1 MVAEVK
7 KIRRPLFL
15 GIFAY
20 VATIFINKSTQLT
33 GKTIRLPHNIWYT
46 NLNILPRIGVER
58 LMHKM
63 RFFQSVQFKLVI
75 MYLLLIIV
83 AMQVIGAY
91 FVRELEGQ
99 LEKNF
104 QDSITNSITLLDY
117 NAREEIIKNSDNSVK
132 LQNDIREL
140 LVDFSRASSNLIE
153 VRIVDDKGKILGTSN
168 LNNQGIV
175 GQKSNDPLVKR
186 TLSLGTTSE
195 DKIYKDESNKNNR
208 VWVNVSSIKNKG
220 KVIGAI
226 YLVADIESVYKQVD
240 DITNIFITGT
250 LIAMIITA
258 VLGILL
264 SRTITK
270 PIVEMKRQAYAMARG
285 NYSRKVKVYGVD
297 EIGELAD
304 SFNTLTKRVQEAQ
317 AMTEGERRKL
327 SSVLAYMTDGVI
339 ATDRRGKVILINTP
353 AEKMLRV
360 KHESAN
366 GRSIIDVLDIGD
378 TYQFEDLMEVD
389 GSLTMDRSTLD
400 KPYVLRAN
408 FSVIQRET
416 GFNNGVIAVL
426 HDITDQE
433 KVDQERRDFVSN
445 VSHELRTP
453 LTSMHSYLEALSD
466 GAWED
471 KEIAPRF
478 LEVTQN
484 ETERMIRLVN
494 DLLKLSR
501 MDGGREQLEKSFVNF
516 TDFFNHIIDRFEMM
530 KKETIM
536 FKRHIPREPVIIEID
551 EDKVMQVLDNII
563 SNANKYSP
571 DGGRISFYLK
581 KFEDEIEVS
590 IADEGLG
597 VPDEDLAN
605 VFDRFFR
612 VDKARSR
619 EMGGTGLGLAIAREV
634 IEAHGG
640 RIWAERNK
648 TKGTIIKFTLP
659 YSDLPEDD
667 WE

>member
-1 MVAEVK
+1 
-7 KIRRPLFL
+7 
-15 GIFAY
+15 
-20 VATIFINKSTQLT
+20 
-33 GKTIRLPHNIWYT
+33 
-46 NLNILPRIGVER
+46 
-58 LMHKM
+58 MHKM

-140 LVDFSRASSNLIE
+140 LVDYSRASSNLIE

-220 KVIGAI
+220 QVIGAI

-408 FSVIQRET
+408 FSVIKRET

-648 TKGTIIKFTLP
+648 NKGTIIKFTLP

>member
-1 MVAEVK
+1 M
-7 KIRRPLFL
+7 

-20 VATIFINKSTQLT
+20 LGTIFINKSTQLT
-33 GKTIRLPHNIWYT
+33 GKTIRLHHNIWYT

-83 AMQVIGAY
+83 AMQGIGAY

-140 LVDFSRASSNLIE
+140 LVDYSRASSNLIE

-220 KVIGAI
+220 QVIGAI

-270 PIVEMKRQAYAMARG
+270 PIIEMKRQAYAMARG

>member
-1 MVAEVK
+1 
-7 KIRRPLFL
+7 
-15 GIFAY
+15 
-20 VATIFINKSTQLT
+20 
-33 GKTIRLPHNIWYT
+33 
-46 NLNILPRIGVER
+46 
-58 LMHKM
+58 MHKM
-63 RFFQSVQFKLVI
+63 KFFQSVQFRLVMI
-75 MYLLLIIV
+75 YLLLILV

-104 QDSITNSITLLDY
+104 QDSIKNSMTLLDY
-117 NAREEIIKNSDNSVK
+117 NVREEILKNGDNSA
-132 LQNDIREL
+132 QMQTDIREL
-140 LVDFSRASSNLIE
+140 LVDYARNNSSLLE
-153 VRIVDDKGKILGTSN
+153 VRIVDERGKILGTSN
-168 LNNQGIV
+168 MDNQGIV
-175 GQKSNDPLVKR
+175 GQKSTTPLVKR
-186 TLSLGTTSE
+186 ALSLGTSE
-195 DKIYKDESNKNNR
+195 EKIYMDESNDNKR
-208 VWVNVSSIKNKG
+208 VWVTVSPIKNKNT
-220 KVIGAI
+220 VIGAI
-226 YLVADIESVYKQVD
+226 YLVANIESVYSQVD
-240 DITNIFITGT
+240 SITNIFITGT
-250 LIAMIITA
+250 LIAMVITA
-258 VLGILL
+258 VLGVLL

-270 PIVEMKRQAYAMARG
+270 PIIDMKRQAYAMARG
-285 NYSRKVKVYGVD
+285 NYTRKVKVYGLD
-297 EIGELAD
+297 EIGELAQ
-304 SFNTLTKRVQEAQ
+304 SFNSLTKRVQEAQ

-327 SSVLAYMTDGVI
+327 SSVLSYMTDGVI
-339 ATDRRGKVILINTP
+339 ATDRRGKVILINSP

-360 KHESAN
+360 AHETAN
-366 GRSIIDVLDIGD
+366 GQPLTEVLGIQDE
-378 TYQFEDLMEVD
+378 YAFEDLMDMTEP
-389 GSLTMDRSTLD
+389 LTMDRSTAER
-400 KPYVLRAN
+400 YVLRAN
-408 FSVIQRET
+408 LSVIQRET
-416 GFNNGVIAVL
+416 GFVNGVIAVL

-471 KEIAPRF
+471 KEVAPHF

-501 MDGGREQLEKSFVNF
+501 MDGGREHLDKSFVNF

-530 KKETIM
+530 KKESIK
-536 FKRHIPREPVIIEID
+536 FKRYIPRVPVIIEID

-571 DGGRISFYLK
+571 DGGQISFFLK
-581 KFEDEIEVS
+581 KMDDKIEVS
-590 IADEGLG
+590 ISDEGLG
-597 VPDEDLAN
+597 IPEADLDK

-640 RIWAERNK
+640 RIWAESNK
-648 TKGTIIKFTLP
+648 RKGTTVKFTLP

>member
-1 MVAEVK
+1 M
-7 KIRRPLFL
+7 

-20 VATIFINKSTQLT
+20 LVTIFINKSTQLT
-33 GKTIRLPHNIWYT
+33 GKTIRLHHNIWYT

-140 LVDFSRASSNLIE
+140 LVDYSRASSNLIE

-220 KVIGAI
+220 QVIGAI

-258 VLGILL
+258 VVGILL

-270 PIVEMKRQAYAMARG
+270 PIIEMKRQAYAMARG

>member
-1 MVAEVK
+1 M
-7 KIRRPLFL
+7 

-20 VATIFINKSTQLT
+20 LVTIFINKSTQLT

-140 LVDFSRASSNLIE
+140 LVDYSRASSNLIE

-220 KVIGAI
+220 QVIGAI

-258 VLGILL
+258 VFGILL

-648 TKGTIIKFTLP
+648 NKGTIIKFTLP

>member
-1 MVAEVK
+1 
-7 KIRRPLFL
+7 
-15 GIFAY
+15 
-20 VATIFINKSTQLT
+20 
-33 GKTIRLPHNIWYT
+33 
-46 NLNILPRIGVER
+46 
-58 LMHKM
+58 
-63 RFFQSVQFKLVI
+63 
-75 MYLLLIIV
+75 
-83 AMQVIGAY
+83 IGAY

-140 LVDFSRASSNLIE
+140 LVDYSRASSNLIE

-220 KVIGAI
+220 QVIGAI

-648 TKGTIIKFTLP
+648 NKGTIIKFTLP

>member
-1 MVAEVK
+1 
-7 KIRRPLFL
+7 
-15 GIFAY
+15 
-20 VATIFINKSTQLT
+20 
-33 GKTIRLPHNIWYT
+33 
-46 NLNILPRIGVER
+46 
-58 LMHKM
+58 MHKM

-140 LVDFSRASSNLIE
+140 LVDYSRASSNLIE

-220 KVIGAI
+220 QVIGAI

-453 LTSMHSYLEALSD
+453 LTSMQSYLEALSD

-648 TKGTIIKFTLP
+648 NKGTIIKFTLP

>member
-1 MVAEVK
+1 M
-7 KIRRPLFL
+7 

-20 VATIFINKSTQLT
+20 LGTIFINKSTQLT
-33 GKTIRLPHNIWYT
+33 GKTIRLHHNIWYT

-140 LVDFSRASSNLIE
+140 LVDYSRASSNLIE

-220 KVIGAI
+220 QVIGAI

-270 PIVEMKRQAYAMARG
+270 PIIEMKRQAYAMARG

-327 SSVLAYMTDGVI
+327 SSVLAYMTDGII

>member
-1 MVAEVK
+1 M
-7 KIRRPLFL
+7 

-20 VATIFINKSTQLT
+20 LVTIFINKSTQLT
-33 GKTIRLPHNIWYT
+33 GKTIRLHHNIWYT

-140 LVDFSRASSNLIE
+140 LVDYSRASSNLIE

-220 KVIGAI
+220 QVIGAI

-270 PIVEMKRQAYAMARG
+270 PIIEMKRQAYAMARG

-494 DLLKLSR
+494 DLLKLSK

>member
-1 MVAEVK
+1 
-7 KIRRPLFL
+7 
-15 GIFAY
+15 
-20 VATIFINKSTQLT
+20 
-33 GKTIRLPHNIWYT
+33 
-46 NLNILPRIGVER
+46 
-58 LMHKM
+58 MHKM

-91 FVRELEGQ
+91 FVRELEGP

-140 LVDFSRASSNLIE
+140 LVDYSRASSNLIE

-220 KVIGAI
+220 QVIGAI

-270 PIVEMKRQAYAMARG
+270 PIIEMKRQAYAMARG

>member
-1 MVAEVK
+1 M
-7 KIRRPLFL
+7 

-20 VATIFINKSTQLT
+20 LGTIFINKSTQLT
-33 GKTIRLPHNIWYT
+33 GKTIRLHHNIWYT

-140 LVDFSRASSNLIE
+140 LVDYSRASSNLIE

-220 KVIGAI
+220 QVIGAI

-270 PIVEMKRQAYAMARG
+270 PIIEMKRQAYAMARG

-619 EMGGTGLGLAIAREV
+619 EMVGTGLGLAIAREV

>member
-1 MVAEVK
+1 
-7 KIRRPLFL
+7 
-15 GIFAY
+15 
-20 VATIFINKSTQLT
+20 
-33 GKTIRLPHNIWYT
+33 
-46 NLNILPRIGVER
+46 
-58 LMHKM
+58 M

-140 LVDFSRASSNLIE
+140 LVDYSRASSNIIE

-168 LNNQGIV
+168 LDNQGIV

-220 KVIGAI
+220 QVIGAI

-270 PIVEMKRQAYAMARG
+270 PIIEMKRQAYAMARG

-536 FKRHIPREPVIIEID
+536 FKRHIPKEPVIIEID

-648 TKGTIIKFTLP
+648 SKGTIIKFTLP

>member
-1 MVAEVK
+1 M
-7 KIRRPLFL
+7 

-20 VATIFINKSTQLT
+20 LGTIFINKSTQLT
-33 GKTIRLPHNIWYT
+33 GKTIRLHHNIWYT

-140 LVDFSRASSNLIE
+140 LVDYSRASSNLIE

-220 KVIGAI
+220 QVIGAI

-270 PIVEMKRQAYAMARG
+270 PIIEMKRQAYAMARG

-453 LTSMHSYLEALSD
+453 LTSIHSYLEALSD

>member
-1 MVAEVK
+1 
-7 KIRRPLFL
+7 
-15 GIFAY
+15 
-20 VATIFINKSTQLT
+20 
-33 GKTIRLPHNIWYT
+33 
-46 NLNILPRIGVER
+46 
-58 LMHKM
+58 MHKM

-140 LVDFSRASSNLIE
+140 LVDYSRASSNLIE

-220 KVIGAI
+220 QVIGAI
-226 YLVADIESVYKQVD
+226 YLVADFESVYKQVD

-270 PIVEMKRQAYAMARG
+270 PIIEMKRQAYAMARG

>member
-1 MVAEVK
+1 M
-7 KIRRPLFL
+7 

-20 VATIFINKSTQLT
+20 LVTIFINKSTQLT

-140 LVDFSRASSNLIE
+140 LVDYSRASSNLIE

-220 KVIGAI
+220 QVIGAI

-339 ATDRRGKVILINTP
+339 ATERRGKVILINTP

-648 TKGTIIKFTLP
+648 NKGTIIKFTLP

>member
-1 MVAEVK
+1 M
-7 KIRRPLFL
+7 

-20 VATIFINKSTQLT
+20 LVTIFINKSTQLT

-140 LVDFSRASSNLIE
+140 LVDYSRASSNLIE

-220 KVIGAI
+220 QVIGAI

-494 DLLKLSR
+494 ELLKLSR

-648 TKGTIIKFTLP
+648 NKGTIIKFTLP

>member
-1 MVAEVK
+1 
-7 KIRRPLFL
+7 
-15 GIFAY
+15 
-20 VATIFINKSTQLT
+20 
-33 GKTIRLPHNIWYT
+33 
-46 NLNILPRIGVER
+46 
-58 LMHKM
+58 MHKM

-104 QDSITNSITLLDY
+104 QDSITNNITLLDY

-140 LVDFSRASSNLIE
+140 LVDYSRASSNLIE

-220 KVIGAI
+220 QVIGAI

-264 SRTITK
+264 SRTITT
-270 PIVEMKRQAYAMARG
+270 PIIEMKRQAYAMARG

>member
-1 MVAEVK
+1 M
-7 KIRRPLFL
+7 
-15 GIFAY
+15 
-20 VATIFINKSTQLT
+20 TQIT

-140 LVDFSRASSNLIE
+140 LVDYSRASSNIIE

-168 LNNQGIV
+168 LDNQGIV

-208 VWVNVSSIKNKG
+208 VWVKVSSIKNKG
-220 KVIGAI
+220 QVIGAI

-270 PIVEMKRQAYAMARG
+270 PIIEMKRQAYAMARG

-536 FKRHIPREPVIIEID
+536 FKRHIPKEPVIIEID

-648 TKGTIIKFTLP
+648 SKGTIIKFTLP

>member
-1 MVAEVK
+1 M
-7 KIRRPLFL
+7 

-20 VATIFINKSTQLT
+20 LVTIFINKSTQLT
-33 GKTIRLPHNIWYT
+33 GKTIRLHHNIWYT

-140 LVDFSRASSNLIE
+140 LVDYSRASSNLIE

-220 KVIGAI
+220 QVIGAI

-270 PIVEMKRQAYAMARG
+270 PIIEMKRQAYAMARG

-501 MDGGREQLEKSFVNF
+501 MDGGREQLEISFVNF

>member
-1 MVAEVK
+1 
-7 KIRRPLFL
+7 
-15 GIFAY
+15 
-20 VATIFINKSTQLT
+20 
-33 GKTIRLPHNIWYT
+33 
-46 NLNILPRIGVER
+46 
-58 LMHKM
+58 MHKM

-140 LVDFSRASSNLIE
+140 LVDYSRASSNLIE

-220 KVIGAI
+220 QVIGAI

-400 KPYVLRAN
+400 KPYVLSAN

-648 TKGTIIKFTLP
+648 NKGTIIKFTLP

>member
-1 MVAEVK
+1 M
-7 KIRRPLFL
+7 

-20 VATIFINKSTQLT
+20 LVTIFINKSTQLT

-140 LVDFSRASSNLIE
+140 LVDYSRASSNLIE

-220 KVIGAI
+220 QVIGAI

-536 FKRHIPREPVIIEID
+536 FKRHILREPVIIEID

-648 TKGTIIKFTLP
+648 NKGTIIKFTLP

>member
-1 MVAEVK
+1 
-7 KIRRPLFL
+7 
-15 GIFAY
+15 
-20 VATIFINKSTQLT
+20 
-33 GKTIRLPHNIWYT
+33 
-46 NLNILPRIGVER
+46 
-58 LMHKM
+58 
-63 RFFQSVQFKLVI
+63 
-75 MYLLLIIV
+75 YLLLIIV

-140 LVDFSRASSNLIE
+140 LVDYSRASSNLIE

-220 KVIGAI
+220 QVIGAI

-270 PIVEMKRQAYAMARG
+270 PIIEMKRQAYAMARG

>member
-1 MVAEVK
+1 
-7 KIRRPLFL
+7 
-15 GIFAY
+15 
-20 VATIFINKSTQLT
+20 
-33 GKTIRLPHNIWYT
+33 
-46 NLNILPRIGVER
+46 
-58 LMHKM
+58 
-63 RFFQSVQFKLVI
+63 
-75 MYLLLIIV
+75 
-83 AMQVIGAY
+83 
-91 FVRELEGQ
+91 
-99 LEKNF
+99 
-104 QDSITNSITLLDY
+104 
-117 NAREEIIKNSDNSVK
+117 EIIKNSDNSVK

-140 LVDFSRASSNLIE
+140 LVDYSRASSNLIE

-220 KVIGAI
+220 QVIGAI

-270 PIVEMKRQAYAMARG
+270 PIIEMKRQAYAMARG

>member
-1 MVAEVK
+1 M
-7 KIRRPLFL
+7 

-20 VATIFINKSTQLT
+20 LVTIFINKSTQLT
-33 GKTIRLPHNIWYT
+33 GKTIRLLHNIWYT

-140 LVDFSRASSNLIE
+140 LVDYSRASSNLIE

-220 KVIGAI
+220 QVIGAI

-270 PIVEMKRQAYAMARG
+270 PIIEMKRQAYAMARG

>member
-1 MVAEVK
+1 
-7 KIRRPLFL
+7 
-15 GIFAY
+15 
-20 VATIFINKSTQLT
+20 
-33 GKTIRLPHNIWYT
+33 
-46 NLNILPRIGVER
+46 
-58 LMHKM
+58 MHKM

-140 LVDFSRASSNLIE
+140 LVYYSRASSNLIE

-220 KVIGAI
+220 QVIGAI

-270 PIVEMKRQAYAMARG
+270 PIIEMKRQAYAMARG

>member
-1 MVAEVK
+1 
-7 KIRRPLFL
+7 
-15 GIFAY
+15 
-20 VATIFINKSTQLT
+20 
-33 GKTIRLPHNIWYT
+33 
-46 NLNILPRIGVER
+46 
-58 LMHKM
+58 MHKM

-140 LVDFSRASSNLIE
+140 LVDYSRASSNLIE

-186 TLSLGTTSE
+186 TLSLGTTSK

-220 KVIGAI
+220 QVIGAI

-648 TKGTIIKFTLP
+648 NKGTIIKFTLP

>member
-1 MVAEVK
+1 
-7 KIRRPLFL
+7 
-15 GIFAY
+15 
-20 VATIFINKSTQLT
+20 
-33 GKTIRLPHNIWYT
+33 
-46 NLNILPRIGVER
+46 
-58 LMHKM
+58 MHKM

-140 LVDFSRASSNLIE
+140 LVDYSRASSNLIE

-220 KVIGAI
+220 QVIGAI

-270 PIVEMKRQAYAMARG
+270 PIIEMKRQAYAMARG

-634 IEAHGG
+634 IEVHGG

>member
-1 MVAEVK
+1 M
-7 KIRRPLFL
+7 
-15 GIFAY
+15 
-20 VATIFINKSTQLT
+20 TQIT
-33 GKTIRLPHNIWYT
+33 GKTIRLPCNIWYT

-140 LVDFSRASSNLIE
+140 LVDYSRASSNIIE

-168 LNNQGIV
+168 LDNQGIV

-220 KVIGAI
+220 QVIGAI

-250 LIAMIITA
+250 LITMIITA

-270 PIVEMKRQAYAMARG
+270 PIIEMKRQAYAMARG

-536 FKRHIPREPVIIEID
+536 FKRHIPKEPVIIEID

-648 TKGTIIKFTLP
+648 SKGTIIKFTLP

>member
-1 MVAEVK
+1 
-7 KIRRPLFL
+7 
-15 GIFAY
+15 
-20 VATIFINKSTQLT
+20 
-33 GKTIRLPHNIWYT
+33 
-46 NLNILPRIGVER
+46 
-58 LMHKM
+58 MHKM

-220 KVIGAI
+220 KVIGVI

-389 GSLTMDRSTLD
+389 GSLTMDRSTFD

>member
-1 MVAEVK
+1 M
-7 KIRRPLFL
+7 

-20 VATIFINKSTQLT
+20 LGTIFINKSTQLT
-33 GKTIRLPHNIWYT
+33 GKTIRLHHNIWYT

-140 LVDFSRASSNLIE
+140 LVDYSRASSNLIE

-220 KVIGAI
+220 QVIGAI

-270 PIVEMKRQAYAMARG
+270 PIIEMKRQAYAMARG

-494 DLLKLSR
+494 YLLKLSR

>member
-1 MVAEVK
+1 
-7 KIRRPLFL
+7 
-15 GIFAY
+15 
-20 VATIFINKSTQLT
+20 
-33 GKTIRLPHNIWYT
+33 
-46 NLNILPRIGVER
+46 
-58 LMHKM
+58 MHKM

-140 LVDFSRASSNLIE
+140 LVDYSRASSNLIE

-220 KVIGAI
+220 QVIGAI

-327 SSVLAYMTDGVI
+327 SSVLTYMTDGVI

-648 TKGTIIKFTLP
+648 NKGTIIKFTLP

>member
-1 MVAEVK
+1 M
-7 KIRRPLFL
+7 

-20 VATIFINKSTQLT
+20 LVTIFINKSTQLT
-33 GKTIRLPHNIWYT
+33 GKTIRLHHNIWYT

-91 FVRELEGQ
+91 FVRELEGP

-140 LVDFSRASSNLIE
+140 LVDYSRASSNLIE

-220 KVIGAI
+220 QVIGAI

-270 PIVEMKRQAYAMARG
+270 PIIEMKRQAYAMARG

>member
-1 MVAEVK
+1 
-7 KIRRPLFL
+7 
-15 GIFAY
+15 
-20 VATIFINKSTQLT
+20 
-33 GKTIRLPHNIWYT
+33 
-46 NLNILPRIGVER
+46 
-58 LMHKM
+58 
-63 RFFQSVQFKLVI
+63 
-75 MYLLLIIV
+75 LLIIV

-140 LVDFSRASSNLIE
+140 LVDYSRASSNLIE

-220 KVIGAI
+220 QVIGAI

-270 PIVEMKRQAYAMARG
+270 PIIEMKRQAYAMARG

>member
-1 MVAEVK
+1 
-7 KIRRPLFL
+7 
-15 GIFAY
+15 
-20 VATIFINKSTQLT
+20 
-33 GKTIRLPHNIWYT
+33 
-46 NLNILPRIGVER
+46 
-58 LMHKM
+58 MHKM

-140 LVDFSRASSNLIE
+140 LVDYSRASSNLIE

-168 LNNQGIV
+168 LNNEGIV

-220 KVIGAI
+220 QVIGAI

-648 TKGTIIKFTLP
+648 NKGTIIKFTLP

>member
-1 MVAEVK
+1 M
-7 KIRRPLFL
+7 

-20 VATIFINKSTQLT
+20 LVTIFINKSTQLT

-104 QDSITNSITLLDY
+104 QDSISNSITLLDY

-140 LVDFSRASSNLIE
+140 LVDYSRASSNLIE

-220 KVIGAI
+220 QVIGAI

-648 TKGTIIKFTLP
+648 NKGTIIKFTLP

>member
-1 MVAEVK
+1 M
-7 KIRRPLFL
+7 
-15 GIFAY
+15 GISAY
-20 VATIFINKSTQLT
+20 LIIIFINKLTQIT

-58 LMHKM
+58 PMHKM

-140 LVDFSRASSNLIE
+140 LVDYSRASSNIIE

-168 LNNQGIV
+168 LDNQGIV

-220 KVIGAI
+220 QVIGAI

-270 PIVEMKRQAYAMARG
+270 PIIEMKRQAYAMARG

-536 FKRHIPREPVIIEID
+536 FKRHIPKEPVIIEID

-648 TKGTIIKFTLP
+648 SKGTIIKFTLP

>member
-1 MVAEVK
+1 
-7 KIRRPLFL
+7 
-15 GIFAY
+15 
-20 VATIFINKSTQLT
+20 
-33 GKTIRLPHNIWYT
+33 
-46 NLNILPRIGVER
+46 
-58 LMHKM
+58 MHKM

-140 LVDFSRASSNLIE
+140 LVDYSRASSNLIE

-220 KVIGAI
+220 QVIGAI

-270 PIVEMKRQAYAMARG
+270 PIIEMKRQAYAMARG

-453 LTSMHSYLEALSD
+453 LTSMHSYLEALSY

>member
-1 MVAEVK
+1 M
-7 KIRRPLFL
+7 

-20 VATIFINKSTQLT
+20 LVTIFINKSTQLT
-33 GKTIRLPHNIWYT
+33 GKTIRLHHNIWYT

-140 LVDFSRASSNLIE
+140 LVDYSRASSNLIE

-220 KVIGAI
+220 QVIGAI

-270 PIVEMKRQAYAMARG
+270 PIIEMKRQAYAMARG

-445 VSHELRTP
+445 VSHELRIP

>member
-1 MVAEVK
+1 
-7 KIRRPLFL
+7 
-15 GIFAY
+15 
-20 VATIFINKSTQLT
+20 
-33 GKTIRLPHNIWYT
+33 
-46 NLNILPRIGVER
+46 
-58 LMHKM
+58 MHKM

-140 LVDFSRASSNLIE
+140 LVDYSRASSNLIE

-220 KVIGAI
+220 QVIGAI

-270 PIVEMKRQAYAMARG
+270 PIIEMKRQAYAMARG
-285 NYSRKVKVYGVD
+285 NYSLKVKVYGVD

>member
-1 MVAEVK
+1 M
-7 KIRRPLFL
+7 

-20 VATIFINKSTQLT
+20 LGTIFINKSTQLT
-33 GKTIRLPHNIWYT
+33 GKTIRLHHNIWYT
-46 NLNILPRIGVER
+46 NLNLLPRIGVER

-140 LVDFSRASSNLIE
+140 LVDYSRASSNLIE

-220 KVIGAI
+220 QVIGAI

-270 PIVEMKRQAYAMARG
+270 PIIEMKRQAYAMARG